1 MYLTDWSENHKY
13 IKLNN
18 ASGTVTINDGVI
30 AETTTTTDVRY
41 LVTTCSPGT
50 TFFITCAGSS
60 GSRPYAFINSSGTI
74 LEVAPAYATYS
85 NKRITAPANT
95 MYLVV
100 NDITLTGTVLVG
112 TLRKYHSID
121 FTDISTGVT
130 MNTFGDW
137 RLVATTR
144 PVINPPKPKTKYVDI
159 PGGDGQ
165 IDLTDAL
172 AGRPAYS
179 NREGSIEFL
188 VMNNYAPEGPS
199 DYNWVNAYSSVMQFL
214 HGKRVRAVLEDDPDY
229 YYEGRVTVDSWN
241 TNKDW
246 STISISY
253 SFYPYRYLSDPTT
266 LFTLENG
273 TIAIN
278 NGEDFPSN
286 NGARTVGDPI
296 QFSKGDVIS
305 IKQIPGMLGPPD
317 HLDSVLY
324 YGPTASSTY
333 PGQAEGLV
341 HTYANGG
348 NEYIIQKDG
357 YYRFVL
363 TAWDSGT
370 ITEEMRAVMM
380 QEVQIKKGGIL

>member
-13 IKLNN
+13 IKTNV
-18 ASGTVTINDGVI
+18 SPVTINDGVI
-30 AETTTTTDVRY
+30 AETTTTSDVRY

-50 TFFITCAGSS
+50 TFFITCAGAS
-60 GSRPYAFINSSGTI
+60 GSRAYAFINSSGTI
-74 LEVAPAYATYS
+74 LEVAPANTTYT
-85 NKRITAPANT
+85 NKRITAPSGT

-100 NDITLTGTVLVG
+100 NDTTLVG
-112 TLRKYHSID
+112 SVLAGVLRKYHSID
-121 FTDISTGVT
+121 FTELSSGVT
-130 MNTFGDW
+130 KNTFGDW

-179 NREGSIEFL
+179 NREGSVEFL

-229 YYEGRVTVDSWN
+229 YYEGRVAVDSWN

-253 SFYPYRYLSDPTT
+253 SFDPYRYLADPTT

-278 NGEDFPSN
+278 NGNDVESDY
-286 NGARTVGDPI
+286 GARTAGDPI
-296 QFSKGDVIS
+296 HLNKGDVITMQRLS
-305 IKQIPGMLGPPD
+305 TMLGPTD
-317 HLDSVLY
+317 HLDAVFY

-333 PGQAEGLV
+333 PGEAEGFV
-341 HTYANGG
+341 HHYSRGG
-348 NEYIIQKDG
+348 NEFIISKDG

-363 TAWDSGT
+363 TTWDYGE
-370 ITEEMRAVMM
+370 ITESIRATLA
-380 QEVQIKKGGIL
+380 QEVQIKRGGVL